1 LQSFYLGNIKPQRR
15 AHLTF
20 IGIAQELFFALA
32 ILDGSAPWLRRG
44 G

>member
-1 LQSFYLGNIKPQRR
+1 LQSFYLGNLKPQRR

-20 IGIAQELFFALA
+20 IAIAQELLFALA
-32 ILDGSAPWLRRG
+32 IMDGPAPWLRRG